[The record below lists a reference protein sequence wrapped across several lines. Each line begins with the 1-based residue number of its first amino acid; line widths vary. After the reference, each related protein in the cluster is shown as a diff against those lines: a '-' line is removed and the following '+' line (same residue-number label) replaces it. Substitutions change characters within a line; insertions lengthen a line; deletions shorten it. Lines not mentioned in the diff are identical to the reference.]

1 LQYPSLATFIGQLTG
16 ERLKSST
23 KNEESED
30 IFSSLRSLRGFY
42 FRRRVP
48 MNFRLT
54 IFSACLLS
62 SSILL
67 AVPPSIAQEIQLLSP
82 LQANEQE
89 TEEAKRAREEL
100 EKRALALLEQLIAD
114 SASLTLA
121 ENRVYVQ
128 AKAVELLWK
137 HDEARARTL
146 AREVMS
152 QIIAFNSELTPAGEQ
167 NNYLPSVQMQFIRSG
182 HIGSMRNQL
191 VSFLSS
197 VDSKFAL
204 EFLRATRQPD
214 PSDGRMDGRMRGRMG
229 GDRGQEK
236 YLEYQLAAQV
246 AGNDPQLSFQM
257 AEELIKNGLDYQ
269 LLSILNNLRNKDSQ
283 LGARLANEIVEKIKT
298 ADLLSGYENI
308 NFANQMLN
316 YLKSQMAQAANAQKG
331 SSDSPPPPTT
341 MPGAQQAYRDV
352 LNSYA
357 SAALKLT
364 SKTMVSPQDA
374 EKGRNL
380 LRSIKGFLP
389 DIETHLPAR
398 AGALRAKLKEFD
410 DALYYS
416 PQDKY
421 YQEYNQKM
429 QNKSSQELVTMAST
443 APQEVRDYIYQQAV
457 HKAVEQGDKET
468 ARKIAREHMSN
479 QVYANQII
487 ANNERQSAERAANEG
502 KYDEALGLLTQF
514 GLEQDKAS
522 TLARWATSALAR
534 GDEKTARQLLDEARG
549 VVGGKVQTRQQLDAQ
564 NSIAVA
570 YLKIDPEVSFELVE
584 RAIERLNEVIAAQ
597 VEINTFNG
605 GKEGEQFMGSGEIS
619 NAQAINLSYIG
630 PELMRKDFDRTVSLL
645 DRWQLKEA
653 KIMVSL
659 GVLQNLL
666 GNQRGIQMNR
676 RIYGGSAIYGRP
688 QIMRRQ

>member
-1 LQYPSLATFIGQLTG
+1 
-16 ERLKSST
+16 
-23 KNEESED
+23 
-30 IFSSLRSLRGFY
+30 
-42 FRRRVP
+42 
-48 MNFRLT
+48 MNLRLT
-54 IFSACLLS
+54 VFSACLLS
-62 SSILL
+62 ASILL
-67 AVPPSIAQEIQLLSP
+67 ALPQSIAQEILIQQSP
-82 LQANEQE
+82 TPVNAQE
-89 TEEAKRAREEL
+89 AEEAKRAQEEL
-100 EKRALALLEQLIAD
+100 EKKALAFLEQLI
-114 SASLTLA
+114 SESGSLALA

-137 HDEARARTL
+137 RDETRARAL

-152 QIIAFNSELTPAGEQ
+152 QIVAFNSELAPAGEGD
-167 NNYLPSVQMQFIRSG
+167 NYLPSIQMMALRSG
-182 HIGSMRNQL
+182 HIGSMRNQM
-191 VSFLSS
+191 VSFLST

-204 EFLRATRQPD
+204 EFLRATRKPD
-214 PSDGRMDGRMRGRMG
+214 HPDGRMDGRMG
-229 GDRGQEK
+229 GDRSQEK
-236 YLEYQLAAQV
+236 YIEYQLAAQV

-257 AEELIKNGLDYQ
+257 AEDLLKNGLNYQ
-269 LLSILNNLRNKDSQ
+269 VFSILNNLRNKDPQ

-298 ADLLSGYENI
+298 TDLLSGYDNI

-331 SSDSPPPPTT
+331 SPSSPSP
-341 MPGAQQAYRDV
+341 MPDALPAYRDV
-352 LNSYA
+352 LNSYIG
-357 SAALKLT
+357 AALKLT
-364 SKTMVSPQDA
+364 SRTLVSPQDA
-374 EKGRNL
+374 DKGRNL

-389 DIETHLPAR
+389 DIETHLPTR
-398 AGALRAKLKEFD
+398 AVALRAKLKEFD

-429 QNKSSQELVTMAST
+429 QNKSSQELMAMAST

-468 ARKIAREHMSN
+468 ARKIAREQMSN
-479 QVYANQII
+479 QAYANQII

-502 KYDEALGLLTQF
+502 KYDEALRLLNQF
-514 GLEQDKAS
+514 GSEQDRANA
-522 TLARWATSALAR
+522 LARWSSSALAR
-534 GDEKTARQLLDEARG
+534 GDEKMGHQLLEEARG
-549 VVGGKVQTRQQLDAQ
+549 LLGGKVQTRQQLDAQ
-564 NSIAVA
+564 GSIAVA
-570 YLKIDPEVSFELVE
+570 YLKINPDVSFELVE

-597 VEINTFNG
+597 MELNTFNG
-605 GKEGEQFMGSGEIS
+605 GREGEQFMGSGEIS
-619 NAQAINLSYIG
+619 NAHAINFSYIG

-666 GNQRGIQMNR
+666 GNQRGIQLNR
-676 RIYGGSAIYGRP
+676 RIYSNSQFYGRP